1 MKKCILSF
9 VLLMATCHVYAQHQ
23 MQVSERRA
31 VEVATNF
38 LISFDSNYAQDT
50 PQIYGV
56 YPYKKDKMQ
65 P

>member
-1 MKKCILSF
+1 MGRRI
-9 VLLMATCHVYAQHQ
+9 VV
-23 MQVSERRA
+23 VSERRA

-56 YPYKKDKMQ
+56 YPYKKDKKAGEAI